1 MSTASADTGP
11 TDLQPTQGLTATEL
25 DDLIWDIAVG
35 RPTRV
40 VLDTAA
46 KRATAAAVREQIN
59 GAVGRR
65 HVIETPE

>member
-1 MSTASADTGP
+1 MSLANADTGP
-11 TDLQPTQGLTATEL
+11 TDLESTRDLTTAEL

-46 KRATAAAVREQIN
+46 KRATAVAVREKIRE
-59 GAVGRR
+59 VVERR
-65 HVIETPE
+65 HIFELLE

>member
-1 MSTASADTGP
+1 MSRASADTGP
-11 TDLQPTQGLTATEL
+11 TDLEPTRDLTTAEF

-46 KRATAAAVREQIN
+46 KRATAVAVCEKIRE
-59 GAVGRR
+59 VVERR
-65 HVIETPE
+65 HIFESLE

>member
-1 MSTASADTGP
+1 MSRASADTGP
-11 TDLQPTQGLTATEL
+11 TDLEPTRDLTTAEL

-46 KRATAAAVREQIN
+46 KRATAVAVYEKIRE
-59 GAVGRR
+59 VVERR
-65 HVIETPE
+65 HIFESLE

>member
-1 MSTASADTGP
+1 MATTSAATDP
-11 TDLQPTQGLTATEL
+11 TDLDLSQGLTATEL

-46 KRATAAAVREQIN
+46 KRGTADAIREQVN

-65 HVIETPE
+65 LPR